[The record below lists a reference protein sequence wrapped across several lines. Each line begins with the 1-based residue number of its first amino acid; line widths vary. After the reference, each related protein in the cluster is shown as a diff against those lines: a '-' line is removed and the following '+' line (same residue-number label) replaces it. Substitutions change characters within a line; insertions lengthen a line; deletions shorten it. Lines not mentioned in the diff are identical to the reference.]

1 MNFFCFLQIEKPVI
15 LLVQKSKH
23 IDKTESRSS
32 EKDIKIWGRPL
43 LEKNNEAFTL
53 IIRAR
58 IICLGGV
65 EKNLEKSILIPGL
78 NGLKTGKTFE
88 ESFVTFRERE
98 MFIQFLE

>member
-1 MNFFCFLQIEKPVI
+1 M
-15 LLVQKSKH
+15 QKSKH
-23 IDKTESRSS
+23 TDKTESRSS
-32 EKDIKIWGRPL
+32 EKEIKLWGRLL
-43 LEKNNEAFTL
+43 LEKNSEAFNL

-58 IICLGGV
+58 IKCLGGV

-98 MFIQFLE
+98 MCIQFLE